1 VRKERQERKIIE
13 EGKAEREEN
22 VFCNA
27 SKQKRCSQCRQKQ
40 INIEINTFEIKG
52 NLKMEVKTFEQS
64 VVKHKWLNRIKCST
78 IVQLRIE
85 VNFITDK
92 L

>member
-1 VRKERQERKIIE
+1 MRKERQERKIIE
-13 EGKAEREEN
+13 EINPEREIN
-22 VFCNA
+22 MFCNA

-40 INIEINTFEIKG
+40 INIETNTFEIKG
-52 NLKMEVKTFEQS
+52 NLKMEGKAFEQP
-64 VVKHKWLNRIKCST
+64 VVKHKRLNRVKCST
-78 IVQLRIE
+78 IVEMRSE